1 MKYHGDKLLFDD
13 GRTFA
18 TIDPGVRQEEVYKVL
33 DLINEAPVLDELR
46 YDLDAA
52 TERNLQLRKALD
64 AVRDVAVELQE
75 KVHELEEAS
84 DEN

>member
-33 DLINEAPVLDELR
+33 DLINEAPIVDELR

-52 TERNLQLRKALD
+52 TDRNLQLRKALD